1 MLVLYIVIMLKHN
14 HINDKKKKKM
24 NKRRKN
30 LENLKDVH
38 VTREGI
44 LFPTLPYTGPDGSL
58 LIDLSFS

>member
-1 MLVLYIVIMLKHN
+1 MLVLYIEIMLKHN

-30 LENLKDVH
+30 LENLKDVQ

-44 LFPTLPYTGPDGSL
+44 LFPTLPFTGPDWSL